1 MAETTD
7 WASTVWEGD
16 GEIQPEGG
24 LHPEDILDAED
35 FDEGTLQVFDETD
48 ESEET
53 DGAGGEPSPTT
64 ETATDA
70 DASDAEETAPT
81 PEQGETAAEKKLK
94 FHAKVDRKDTE
105 VEISENELPV
115 IYQKSNNFDRL
126 QKRFDE
132 KMARLQGLDAL
143 SAQLGFASA
152 EEMLE
157 HAVQQDRDAKIA
169 ALVDGGT
176 ARDIAEDYV
185 DRSMEKARTDYKLK
199 SIETAQEETVEQDGA
214 DDPKNTAPEDYSAQ
228 VTELFRVRPDLKGK
242 LQKLPDEVT
251 KEVVEHGV
259 PLRTAY
265 AEWETRQ
272 IKAENERIRK
282 EKDLFAQ
289 QAETAAR
296 APARGAKDGSAKS
309 EKIDPFIQAFRS
321 ERGY

>member
-24 LHPEDILDAED
+24 LQPEDILDAED

-53 DGAGGEPSPTT
+53 DGADGEPAPTT

-81 PEQGETAAEKKLK
+81 PEQTETAAEKKLK

-105 VEISENELPV
+105 VEISEDELPV

-132 KMARLQGLDAL
+132 KTARLQGLDAL
-143 SAQLGFASA
+143 SAQLGFSST

-185 DRSMEKARTDYKLK
+185 DRSMEKAKNAHEAK
-199 SIETAQEETVEQDGA
+199 AKETAQEETVEQDGA
-214 DDPKNTAPEDYSAQ
+214 DDPKSTVPEDYSAQ

-272 IKAENERIRK
+272 IRAENERIRK

-296 APARGAKDGSAKS
+296 APVRGAKAGSGKS